1 MVLFYH
7 LLETAIV
14 VVLSLLIWQ
23 ELRQTHNSIK
33 LEIVRMLLY
42 SAILVWVLNNWWLF
56 VRHLIFLKLRQL
68 NIVQRYWNLWG
79 ALILASRQIPH
90 LLILLYL
97 FNLPLKNW
105 AQRIDSVH
113 WCHLHCSVFVGL
125 WLTQVEIVLLYS
137 NWSKNVAVISTLNR
151 TSIMKDLIILRSL
164 NWKCVIILVSMKKSS
179 LILTLTASY
188 IVVVSWNIRGHLIT
202 VAIRVEFNS
211 TPIKIILI
219 LMTLAIL
226 Y

>member
-68 NIVQRYWNLWG
+68 NIVQRY
-79 ALILASRQIPH
+79 
-90 LLILLYL
+90 
-97 FNLPLKNW
+97 
-105 AQRIDSVH
+105 
-113 WCHLHCSVFVGL
+113 
-125 WLTQVEIVLLYS
+125 
-137 NWSKNVAVISTLNR
+137 
-151 TSIMKDLIILRSL
+151 
-164 NWKCVIILVSMKKSS
+164 
-179 LILTLTASY
+179 
-188 IVVVSWNIRGHLIT
+188 
-202 VAIRVEFNS
+202 
-211 TPIKIILI
+211 
-219 LMTLAIL
+219 
-226 Y
+226 